1 MLTKI
6 PGANYHMLV
15 IYQDLTYLKKKKNG
29 MDIYKLYAKFIDKSI
44 YFYGIYCS
52 ILPCLE

>member
-15 IYQDLTYLKKKKNG
+15 IYQDLTYFKKNKQKKLL
-29 MDIYKLYAKFIDKSI
+29 MDRIARQECLYLAK
-44 YFYGIYCS
+44 
-52 ILPCLE
+52 PAN